1 MLWRSSRATRVRT
14 LVILAAIAAIGLGSV
29 SSAGAQASSV
39 TATFAPVAG
48 VLNISG
54 NDLANSIVVSV
65 DPTGQIL
72 VNGGQVP
79 IAGGTPTVSNT
90 VHLLIYGLGGDDEI
104 TLVDISSSTPLPPA
118 TVFGGSG
125 NDTITGGLGPDHL
138 FGEDGDDTIR
148 GGFGADEIFGGAG
161 NDVLTGGLGNDVV
174 LGEAGND
181 RTLWNPGDGSD
192 FDEGGDGTDSL
203 EFNGGSISEIIAV
216 SANAGRVKLDRNVG
230 LSTQDIG
237 TTESLVVN
245 AGAGSDTVAAT
256 DGLAGLIKLTFYGG
270 LGDDILLGSD
280 GPDVLNGGEGN
291 DTILGNGGND
301 SVFMGAGD
309 DVFIW
314 EPGDGNDIVEGEAD
328 RDTFRFNGTN
338 EDENVDVSAR
348 GTRVRF
354 FRDVAN
360 ITADL
365 NGIEVVEFD
374 ALGGIDTVSV
384 KDLTPTDAL
393 DVVVNL
399 EQQPGQ
405 GDSAP
410 DSVTVNGTAV
420 ADTILIS
427 GQSGSY
433 TVAGLRPTVR
443 VVGSEATDQLV
454 VTALGGDDAIEAGNL
469 LGDVVKLTIDGGSGN
484 DVIHGGRG
492 DDTLLGGTGNDTFTW
507 NPGDRND
514 TIDGQ
519 GGGDTLKVNG
529 SATSEATRISANGAP
544 LLIQLGHLTDLR
556 QGEVVG
562 VQA

>member
-1 MLWRSSRATRVRT
+1 M
-14 LVILAAIAAIGLGSV
+14 
-29 SSAGAQASSV
+29 
-39 TATFAPVAG
+39 
-48 VLNISG
+48 
-54 NDLANSIVVSV
+54 
-65 DPTGQIL
+65 
-72 VNGGQVP
+72 
-79 IAGGTPTVSNT
+79 
-90 VHLLIYGLGGDDEI
+90 
-104 TLVDISSSTPLPPA
+104 
-118 TVFGGSG
+118 
-125 NDTITGGLGPDHL
+125 
-138 FGEDGDDTIR
+138 
-148 GGFGADEIFGGAG
+148 
-161 NDVLTGGLGNDVV
+161 
-174 LGEAGND
+174 
-181 RTLWNPGDGSD
+181 
-192 FDEGGDGTDSL
+192 
-203 EFNGGSISEIIAV
+203 
-216 SANAGRVKLDRNVG
+216 
-230 LSTQDIG
+230 
-237 TTESLVVN
+237 
-245 AGAGSDTVAAT
+245 
-256 DGLAGLIKLTFYGG
+256 
-270 LGDDILLGSD
+270 
-280 GPDVLNGGEGN
+280 
-291 DTILGNGGND
+291 LGNGGND

-492 DDTLLGGTGNDTFTW
+492 DDTLRGGTGNDTFTW